1 MPGRTDMGAIAAEL
15 SAIWWSGVEQS
26 GRVRLRRG
34 WSSGGAVE
42 ELLRLADDF
51 ESRVASPQQSHVT
64 ATWRSMRTNVVLLST
79 RELRF
84 AALRHGAKFVTLRW

>member
-64 ATWRSMRTNVVLLST
+64 ATW
-79 RELRF
+79 
-84 AALRHGAKFVTLRW
+84 